1 MLEDA
6 QNQYNLK
13 KDRVYLDGVTK
24 MELEFFKFID
34 NEMNNLNE
42 DTVF

>member
-6 QNQYNLK
+6 QNQFNLK
-13 KDRVYLDGVTK
+13 KDRVLLDGVTK
-24 MELEFFKFID
+24 MELDFFQFID
-34 NEMNNLNE
+34 NEMSNLNE

>member
-6 QNQYNLK
+6 QNQLNLK
-13 KDRVYLDGVTK
+13 KDRVLLDGVTK
-24 MELEFFKFID
+24 MELDFFQFID
-34 NEMNNLNE
+34 NEMSNLNE